1 MPTQGRELKKSQV
14 TGNSEAMKNLRL
26 PFVGLAAA
34 LVGGLMFGLVHQGVS
49 EDKLKKTE
57 APKFIVQEK
66 PIQRTGPNVSTF
78 APVVKKVAPS
88 VVSVYSTKM
97 VKNDRRSEMLNDPAF
112 RRFFGI
118 PEDES
123 DEDNTSRGGRSRS
136 RKHEETGLGSGVI
149 VSENGY
155 ILTNNHVVE
164 GADEIKVS
172 LQGRKEE
179 YVATVIGTDKDTDV
193 AILKIE
199 EKGLPA
205 ITMTS
210 SDTLEVGDVVL
221 AVGNPFGVGQT
232 VTMGIVSA
240 VRRGGLGIAG
250 YEDFIQTD
258 ASINPG
264 NSGGALVD
272 AEGRLVGIPTAIF
285 SRSGGNQGIG
295 FAVPVNMARFVMERL
310 IDGGKVVR
318 GYMGLLPQP
327 ITPDLAKVFNLKSL
341 NGALVGQVVAGTPAD
356 KAGLKEGDVILE
368 FNTRKVD
375 DDRQL
380 RLMASQTSPG
390 TKVPV
395 KIYREGKEKTMEVT
409 LAELPGENA
418 RQNGPNG
425 KSAPAVR
432 EDALEGVEVGDIDA
446 KVRRQM
452 NIPNTIQGA
461 LVTGVDEESPAFK
474 AGLRTGTVILSI
486 DRKPVK
492 NADDAVK
499 LSGEITNQKILLHVW
514 SNQGGSS
521 GNSHFIVVDESKK

>member
-1 MPTQGRELKKSQV
+1 MSLAGL
-14 TGNSEAMKNLRL
+14 TGAI
-26 PFVGLAAA
+26 
-34 LVGGLMFGLVHQGVS
+34 VGGILVFSAYEGVTQ
-49 EDKLKKTE
+49 EKAVAKKNE
-57 APKFIVQEK
+57 APKFNIQEK
-66 PIQRTGPNVSTF
+66 AVQRTGPNALTF

-88 VVSVYSTKM
+88 VVSIYSTKT
-97 VKNDRRSEMLNDPAF
+97 VKVNARRNPLFDHPMF
-112 RRFFGI
+112 RDFFG
-118 PEDES
+118 EDGEPQQP
-123 DEDNTSRGGRSRS
+123 NSRP
-136 RKHEETGLGSGVI
+136 RKFEETGLGSGVI

-155 ILTNNHVVE
+155 ILTNNHVVD

-172 LQGRKEE
+172 LAGRKEE
-179 YVATVIGTDKDTDV
+179 YVAQVIGKDEKTDI

-199 EKGLPA
+199 AKGLPA

-210 SDTLEVGDVVL
+210 SDNLEVGDVVL

-240 VRRGGLGIAG
+240 TQRRGLGIVG

-272 AEGRLVGIPTAIF
+272 AEGRLVGVPTAIF

-327 ITPDLAKVFNLKSL
+327 ITPELAKLFKLKSQ
-341 NGALVGQVVAGTPAD
+341 NGALVGEVVPNSPAA
-356 KAGLKEGDVILE
+356 KAGLKDGDVIIE
-368 FNTRKVD
+368 FNNRKVGD
-375 DDRQL
+375 DNEL
-380 RLMASQTSPG
+380 RLMSSQTAPG

-395 KIYREGKEKTMEVT
+395 KLIRDEKEKTIDVV
-409 LAELPGENA
+409 LAELPTNTRA
-418 RQNGPNG
+418 SILPNG
-425 KSAPAVR
+425 KEAPAPR
-432 EDALEGVEVGDIDA
+432 EDALEGVEVSDLDA
-446 KVRRQM
+446 AARRQYG
-452 NIPNTIQGA
+452 IPNSVQGA
-461 LVTGVDEESPAFK
+461 LVTNVDPDSPAFRD
-474 AGLRTGTVILSI
+474 GLRAGAVILSI

-499 LSGEITNQKILLHVW
+499 LSEGISSKLVLLQVW
-514 SNQGGSS
+514 FNGGSR
-521 GNSHFIVVDESKK
+521 FITVDESKK

>member
-1 MPTQGRELKKSQV
+1 
-14 TGNSEAMKNLRL
+14 MKNLRL
-26 PFVGLAAA
+26 PYIGLAAA
-34 LVGGLMFGLVHQGVS
+34 LVGGLMFGLVHQGIS
-49 EDKLKKTE
+49 EDKAKKSE
-57 APKFIVQEK
+57 PPKFIVQEK
-66 PIQRTGPNVSTF
+66 PIQRAGPNVSTF

-88 VVSVYSTKM
+88 VVSVFSTKM
-97 VKNDRRSEMLNDPAF
+97 VKNDRRSEMFNDPAF

-118 PEDES
+118 PDDGS
-123 DEDNTSRGGRSRS
+123 DENSTPNNGRGRSRS
-136 RKHEETGLGSGVI
+136 KKHEETGLGSGVI
-149 VSENGY
+149 ISENGY

-172 LQGRKEE
+172 LPGHKEE

-193 AILKIE
+193 AILKID

-221 AVGNPFGVGQT
+221 AIGNPYGVGQT

-285 SRSGGNQGIG
+285 SQSGGNQGIG
-295 FAVPVNMARFVMERL
+295 FAVPVNMARFVIERL

-327 ITPDLAKVFNLKSL
+327 ITPDLAKVFNLKTL
-341 NGALVGQVVAGTPAD
+341 NGALVGQVVSGTPAD

-368 FNTRKVD
+368 FNSRKVD

-380 RLMASQTSPG
+380 RLMASQTAPG

-395 KIYREGKEKTMEVT
+395 KIIRENKEKTVDVT
-409 LAELPGENA
+409 LGELPGESK
-418 RQNGPNG
+418 RQGPNG
-425 KSAPAVR
+425 KAAPTPR
-432 EDALEGVEVGDIDA
+432 EDALEGVEVGDLDNKI
-446 KVRRQM
+446 RRQF
-452 NIPNTIQGA
+452 NIPNDIQGA

-474 AGLRTGTVILSI
+474 AGLRTGNVIMSI
-486 DRKPVK
+486 DRKAVK

-514 SNQGGSS
+514 SSTGGG
-521 GNSHFIVVDESKK
+521 GNSHFVVVDESKK